1 MGILYVLYL
10 CTRYEMI
17 KNTLT
22 AYSLLGI
29 VAVVGAIG
37 LAPAAFAYSPSEN
50 AFLNNVHVNTQ
61 LNVQTSVPVA
71 IVNNIATGVVLN
83 TGSGSA
89 SLSQHLESSI
99 AQITSQTGTN
109 GDISIQLPTTNQDIP
124 IGG

>member
-1 MGILYVLYL
+1 
-10 CTRYEMI
+10 MI

-37 LAPAAFAYSPSEN
+37 LAPAAFAYSPSQN
-50 AFLNNVHVNTQ
+50 AFLSNVHVNTQ

-71 IVNNIATGVVLN
+71 VVNNIATGVVVN
-83 TGSGSA
+83 TGSGHA
-89 SLSQHLESSI
+89 SLSQTLSSSI

-109 GDISIQLPTTNQDIP
+109 GDISIQLPTNTQNVHFNS
-124 IGG
+124 